1 MRFTPTSRALE
12 PCDQEARK
20 WCRVY
25 AGKGNGSYEIEVL
38 HDRDMIEHRRIFAQ
52 IAELAKA
59 LHRDPENVRAELLYK
74 TGNFQVLGELFGK
87 TLICINSMSRRHMTD
102 HELHQFWG
110 DALLV
115 IQAEL
120 LPQIKDPAE
129 RASLAGSLLLG
140 EAAASTG

>member
-1 MRFTPTSRALE
+1 
-12 PCDQEARK
+12 
-20 WCRVY
+20 
-25 AGKGNGSYEIEVL
+25 
-38 HDRDMIEHRRIFAQ
+38 MIEHRRIFAQ

-120 LPQIKDPAE
+120 LPQVKDPAE
-129 RASLAGSLLLG
+129 RDRLAGSLLLG
-140 EAAASTG
+140 EATASTG